1 MENNRWLLTLNRVGR
16 KDHSEEIF
24 KLMLKDTKE
33 LEIQKG
39 ACQVEKRARAQ
50 ALRQKLARL
59 VPGSRTAAGAE
70 CLFKQY
76 SHKKYFTGKDMNLHI
91 NK

>member
-1 MENNRWLLTLNRVGR
+1 MENNRWLLTLNSVVR

-24 KLMLKDTKE
+24 KLILNDKKE

-39 ACQVEKRARAQ
+39 AFQVEKRARDK

-59 VPGSRTAAGAE
+59 VPGSRTVARAE
-70 CLFKQY
+70 YLFKQSSRESRY
-76 SHKKYFTGKDMNLHI
+76 SYKK
-91 NK
+91 